1 MKETLVNIV
10 NKLNDKY
17 IALGVLLSI
26 RAGDVLSTGLGA
38 SMYGASP
45 EQNDF
50 ARSFLEDSG
59 PWFGNITHE
68 IVVWGP
74 MLLSVYVTS
83 KLLGKYLD
91 LSSRSIEIVFY
102 YSLSV
107 PGFYIVPNN
116 FYNIYF

>member
-50 ARSFLEDSG
+50 ARSFL
-59 PWFGNITHE
+59 
-68 IVVWGP
+68 
-74 MLLSVYVTS
+74 
-83 KLLGKYLD
+83 
-91 LSSRSIEIVFY
+91 
-102 YSLSV
+102 
-107 PGFYIVPNN
+107 
-116 FYNIYF
+116 